1 SSLYPRGPA
10 QHKNV
15 SLFHGSDSLP
25 PRCHGGPPDVFFFF
39 FFWSALDLIS
49 RGFCSLLG
57 CFLSAMSARVAGFA
71 SALTL
76 VPVTFSLILLQG

>member
-1 SSLYPRGPA
+1 MSIYNAAAQKRQPVSWERQPSSEVPWGTPGCL
-10 QHKNV
+10 
-15 SLFHGSDSLP
+15 
-25 PRCHGGPPDVFFFF
+25 FFF